1 MLFSC
6 KNISEHSFKGW
17 DCYVSWNCY
26 CCPSYTFVLSRF
38 CQTETKRIRLFD
50 IILGWCVFCFSWKIQ
65 TTKIV
70 NSYCVFD
77 VLVRRFRYKTSD
89 EPGLFSLNYD
99 MKHGKFSFTSRG
111 TFCLYNWW
119 ILSVMKSYKL
129 NDKYYP

>member
-1 MLFSC
+1 M
-6 KNISEHSFKGW
+6 NIVLRAEIVMCREIVTVVQVILSFYPVFAK
-17 DCYVSWNCY
+17 
-26 CCPSYTFVLSRF
+26 PK
-38 CQTETKRIRLFD
+38 TKRIRLFD

-99 MKHGKFSFTSRG
+99 MKHGKFSFTARG
-111 TFCLYNWW
+111 TFCLYN
-119 ILSVMKSYKL
+119 
-129 NDKYYP
+129 